1 MPRADDP
8 YLLPN
13 GTLQNKLGIKN
24 AAELQRREGEL
35 AAARENVLLNN
46 LPRPPFTYATLKR
59 VHRDLF
65 QDVYDWAG
73 QQRTGSLRK
82 AAHDGP
88 SSPENLFAPPDA
100 IAPRLDR
107 LFGKLAADSNLTGL
121 SRTAFAAGATEVLA
135 EINSVHFAREGNGR
149 AQRLLLT
156 AIAANAGHSLAFDI
170 ITRERMV
177 AVSIAAHGGDTGG
190 MRRMFDEILDE
201 RQVGAMRKA
210 IGFLDA
216 AKSVRWNDTYISTTR
231 PGESYQGVLVSR
243 AGADFMMRT
252 RRDGEPAILIGD
264 VRDLPP
270 GVQSG
275 QGLAFQ
281 SSHFGPA
288 AKPATPTAAI
298 MDALR
303 RPDPGTPAPWD
314 ANLTP
319 LAARLAEYNQ
329 RMSEKKAAEAAPTS
343 PPKPAPEPGATP
355 SPRKRPGSDPGPD
368 F

>member
-177 AVSIAAHGGDTGG
+177 AVSIAAHGGDTAG
-190 MRRMFDEILDE
+190 MRRMLT
-201 RQVGAMRKA
+201 RSSTSG
-210 IGFLDA
+210 
-216 AKSVRWNDTYISTTR
+216 KSARCGRPSAFSMPPSRCGGTTR
-231 PGESYQGVLVSR
+231 IS
-243 AGADFMMRT
+243 
-252 RRDGEPAILIGD
+252 
-264 VRDLPP
+264 PP
-270 GVQSG
+270 
-275 QGLAFQ
+275 
-281 SSHFGPA
+281 
-288 AKPATPTAAI
+288 
-298 MDALR
+298 
-303 RPDPGTPAPWD
+303 PDP
-314 ANLTP
+314 
-319 LAARLAEYNQ
+319 ARAT
-329 RMSEKKAAEAAPTS
+329 RACWSAVPVPTS
-343 PPKPAPEPGATP
+343 
-355 SPRKRPGSDPGPD
+355 
-368 F
+368 